1 MTTQTEAMTAQYL
14 TAGGATVDITVRI
27 SHDYVAEES
36 GLDWIDINHQAA
48 CTGCG
53 AAAQA
58 YSDYGTDDT
67 EQARREATDL
77 TSPRAETS
85 SSGPSPTPRP
95 AGRCPGP
102 RSRSGRDQ
110 HRRHPASAQLA
121 QLLRLRNPVRPR
133 RQAAGRPRPT
143 LALGLLPVL
152 LGEDALSADDEGP
165 DHHGPGLFAFQ
176 NAPARLQS
184 CPPSASAT
192 RWAPIRARAPGPQ
205 RQGAE

>member
-77 TSPRAETS
+77 TSPKGRDIKQWAQSHAATCRAM
-85 SSGPSPTPRP
+85 PRP
-95 AGRCPGP
+95 KK
-102 RSRSGRDQ
+102 
-110 HRRHPASAQLA
+110 
-121 QLLRLRNPVRPR
+121 
-133 RQAAGRPRPT
+133 
-143 LALGLLPVL
+143 
-152 LGEDALSADDEGP
+152 
-165 DHHGPGLFAFQ
+165 
-176 NAPARLQS
+176 
-184 CPPSASAT
+184 
-192 RWAPIRARAPGPQ
+192 
-205 RQGAE
+205 